1 MSKLVDNLIR
11 AKFQGF
17 LIAVGIMVLL
27 FLFSDFDIVYLIG
40 YGTLVV
46 VGLLSAIAA
55 AIIGGK
61 ENYTQKQVENTF
73 IWIFLSIMIPIL
85 VIALVWFLVFC

>member
-1 MSKLVDNLIR
+1 MSKLVDRLILSYF
-11 AKFQGF
+11 KGI
-17 LIAVGIMVLL
+17 LIGVGIVVLL

-40 YGTLVV
+40 FGTLVV